1 MERRPKHAQLI
12 AGLRRLGHRVG
23 WLGAA
28 GAALAALAMA
38 EALTVARPAAIEVA
52 DLEAQ
57 VLRLRESPRSRREI
71 PDGPTEDATSQL
83 EAFERFFPP
92 QSEINRVVAEL
103 HEAARQ
109 EKLGLE
115 RGEYRL
121 VEEQG
126 LRLLRYQITL
136 PVKGDYGSIRGFLRR
151 VLRELPSVSLDG
163 VSLQRQNAGEET
175 IEAQIRLSAFYRGAR

>member
-1 MERRPKHAQLI
+1 MELRPNHAQLI
-12 AGLRRLGHRVG
+12 VALRRFGHRAG

-28 GAALAALAMA
+28 GAALAALALA
-38 EALTVARPAAIEVA
+38 EALTVAHPAALEVA

-71 PDGPTEDATSQL
+71 PGGPSEDAASQL

-92 QSEINRVVAEL
+92 QSEINRVVAQL

-109 EKLGLE
+109 EKLALD

-121 VEEQG
+121 AEEQG
-126 LRLLRYQITL
+126 LGLLRYQITL
-136 PVKGDYGSIRGFLRR
+136 PVKGNYGSIRGFLRR
-151 VLRELPSVSLDG
+151 VLREMPSVSLDG
-163 VSLQRQNAGEET
+163 VTLQRQNAGEEA

>member
-1 MERRPKHAQLI
+1 MELRQKHAQLI
-12 AGLRRLGHRVG
+12 ASLRRLGHRAG

-28 GAALAALAMA
+28 GAALVLLAAA
-38 EALTVARPAAIEVA
+38 EALTVAHPAALEVA

-57 VLRLRESPRSRREI
+57 VLRLRESPRQRREI
-71 PDGPTEDATSQL
+71 TGGTGEDAGSQL

-92 QSEINRVVAEL
+92 QEEINRVVGEI

-109 EKLGLE
+109 EKLSLD
-115 RGEYRL
+115 RGDYRL
-121 VEEQG
+121 AEEQG

-136 PVKGDYGSIRGFLRR
+136 PVKGSYASIRGFLRR

-163 VSLQRQNAGEET
+163 VSLQRQNAGEEL
-175 IEAQIRLSAFYRGAR
+175 IEAQIRLSAFYRGTP

>member
-1 MERRPKHAQLI
+1 MELRQKHVQLT
-12 AGLRRLGHRVG
+12 ASLRRLGHRAG

-28 GAALAALAMA
+28 GAALAMLALA
-38 EALTVARPAAIEVA
+38 EALTVAHPAAVEVA

-71 PDGPTEDATSQL
+71 PGGPAEDAASQL

-103 HEAARQ
+103 HEAAKQ
-109 EKLGLE
+109 EKLALE

-121 VEEQG
+121 AEEQG
-126 LRLLRYQITL
+126 LRLLRYQVTL
-136 PVKGDYGSIRGFLRR
+136 PVKGSYGSIRGFLRR
-151 VLRELPSVSLDG
+151 VLREMPSVSVDG
-163 VSLQRQNAGEET
+163 VSLQRQHAGEEA
-175 IEAQIRLSAFYRGAR
+175 IEAQVRLSVFYRGAR